1 MEIYI
6 IITLCISN
14 IVFYLLYKTARSDM
28 GIAQKMKEKVEKAYF
43 EIYDK
48 NENQSCLI
56 GRLKNENEQ
65 LTNKLSKYRKSKRL

>member
-1 MEIYI
+1 MEIF
-6 IITLCISN
+6 ITILLISN
-14 IVFYLLYKTARSDM
+14 VVIYLLFRAARSDM
-28 GIAQKMKEKVEKAYF
+28 KIAQKMRENVEKAYF

-48 NENQSCLI
+48 NENQSYLI